1 MKMSGLKLKWRYAF
15 ALVCVV
21 LAIVTPVMP
30 IYAQTPNQNGPS
42 NGHIPVFDIV
52 SIKPNK
58 SETQM
63 QETQPPDGFGV
74 RAISLEE
81 LIALA
86 YNGTPFLLDS
96 LIENA
101 PKWAKSERFDIEARV
116 DSSEMDT
123 MKAVNNEDY
132 FAAMMRGAPTTR
144 MLMLQALLRDHFKLM
159 AHYQTKDLSVYALT
173 VLKGKLKLKE
183 SDTTDVLKTGFR
195 FSDGELTGSRMTLSI
210 LPPFLMMQLGKPVLD
225 QTNLKGRYDFDLRWT
240 PEDRSDEEAGANPP
254 PGLFTAIQEELGLK
268 LNATKGSAK
277 VLVIDHVERPSEN

>member
-1 MKMSGLKLKWRYAF
+1 MKPILLA
-15 ALVCVV
+15 ALITLGCLSATTPSVGQVQSDGVV
-21 LAIVTPVMP
+21 
-30 IYAQTPNQNGPS
+30 QTPNQNGPS
-42 NGHIPVFDIV
+42 NGRIPVFDVV

-63 QETQPPDGFGV
+63 QEAQPPDGFGV

-101 PKWAKSERFDIEARV
+101 PKWAKSDRFDIEAKV

-159 AHYQTKDLSVYALT
+159 AHFQTKDLSVYTLT
-173 VLKGKLKLKE
+173 VLKGKPKLKE
-183 SDTTDVLKTGFR
+183 SDITDVLKTEFR
-195 FSDGELTGSRMTLSI
+195 FGDGELTGRRMTLSI
-210 LPPFLMMQLGKPVLD
+210 LPPFLMMQLGKPVID

-240 PEDRSDEEAGANPP
+240 PEGRSDEEAGANPP
-254 PGLFTAIQEELGLK
+254 PGLLTAIQEELGLK
-268 LNATKGSAK
+268 LNATKGPAK